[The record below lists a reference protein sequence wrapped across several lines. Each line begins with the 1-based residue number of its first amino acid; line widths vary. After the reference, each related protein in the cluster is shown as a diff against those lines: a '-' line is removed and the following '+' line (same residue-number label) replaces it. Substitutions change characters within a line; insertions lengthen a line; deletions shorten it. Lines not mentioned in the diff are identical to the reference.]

1 MQLLVC
7 GTLSQH
13 NRVYIFFLRLPHS
26 VETSTTDQLR
36 FDHCT
41 RSAATA
47 VNVKCATM
55 CVVNRA
61 HCELCTQCVHLE
73 ALGLCS
79 WWQASQAKAHQQF
92 IVMAP
97 PPHHHPP
104 LFIRAIIGPTHPA
117 HPPSVTPDDATATSG
132 MLCILCIDTL
142 IAMDWTPV
150 YIEVYTICQL
160 LALLS
165 GLHCSVPPRQLS

>member
-1 MQLLVC
+1 MRGCLDGQRLSTSRVSLTSSGALTHCLHLNFNFNTLSTPTHLNQPVQLLVC

-13 NRVYIFFLRLPHS
+13 NWVCIFFLRLPHS

-61 HCELCTQCVHLE
+61 HSELCTQCVHLE

-97 PPHHHPP
+97 TT
-104 LFIRAIIGPTHPA
+104 PTTRHY
-117 HPPSVTPDDATATSG
+117 S
-132 MLCILCIDTL
+132 LEL
-142 IAMDWTPV
+142 
-150 YIEVYTICQL
+150 L
-160 LALLS
+160 LAQHTPHTHHL
-165 GLHCSVPPRQLS
+165 